1 MKKLK
6 NIIPALVII
15 ASTTAFQ
22 SCSNDDE
29 KYYVLSYPTALV
41 TVCPDENESF
51 VMQLDNETTLFPTN
65 MTKSPFGAKEV
76 RALVNYTTDD
86 TYPDGTGVFVNWID
100 SIRTKT
106 PVMTLGENDIQFGN
120 DPIDIIKD
128 WVTIA
133 EDGYLTLRFRTVWG
147 YSLTPHQ
154 INLITGINPD
164 DPFEFEL
171 RHNAYGDLNG
181 RYADGIIAFN
191 LNELPHID
199 DNTKI
204 KLHWNSFMGKKTVEF
219 DLQFRRND
227 NLEED
232 EIKNLKPARLIK

>member
-6 NIIPALVII
+6 NIIPSLLIL

-22 SCSNDDE
+22 SCDNDDE
-29 KYYVLSYPTALV
+29 TYFELSYPTALV
-41 TVCPDENESF
+41 TVCPDENEGF

-65 MTKSPFGAKEV
+65 MTKSPFGSKEV
-76 RALVNYTTDD
+76 RALVNYTEDNN
-86 TYPDGTGVFVNWID
+86 YPDGTGVFVNWID

-106 PVMTLGENDIQFGN
+106 PAMTLGENDIQFGN
-120 DPIDIIKD
+120 DPIEIVKD

-147 YSLTPHQ
+147 NSMIPHQ

-164 DPFEFEL
+164 DPFELEL

-181 RYADGIIAFN
+181 RYADGIVAFN
-191 LNELPHID
+191 LNKLPHIG

-204 KLHWNSFMGKKTVEF
+204 TLHWNSFMGEKTAEF
-219 DLQFRRND
+219 DLQFPRKG
-227 NLEED
+227 NLNED
-232 EIKNLKPARLIK
+232 EIKNLKPASLIK